1 MSKRYIPVTFT
12 LFSAAIL
19 CTAAT
24 AQTRSAR
31 PDDKFHLEEATINQ
45 VHAAIKSGQISC
57 QGLVQAYIN
66 RAKAYNGWGTQPVTE
81 DMAPAIFPNY
91 DEYKAA
97 VAATVDLEPGDPRKT
112 VPLEFG
118 RWEPTATDPTVKSQY
133 GWIEGIPNS
142 PRTSGLATIN
152 IRGERSVTCKG
163 DFDKKEGRPA
173 DAPAVCEHIAQLP
186 DALEQAAIYDKEFAK
201 NPDLAKMPM
210 YCIPISFKDSFDTMD
225 MHSDAGADA
234 RYDIDVPARDA
245 TLVGILRKKGAIIYA
260 KSVTSEYNGLG
271 GDPGGKN
278 SETKHLNLEMYS
290 RSTWKGNP
298 SNPYDT
304 TRAPSIGSSS
314 GSAVSVST
322 NMEMCGIC
330 EETRASCRG
339 PANHNSIAVILPQK
353 ELISFL
359 GGGIG
364 SDIYNDRSG
373 IHCRS
378 IVDAAKV
385 LDALKDPVNGYYDP
399 RDPMTTI
406 GRETVSPV
414 PYSSFVIEGKP
425 GALRGMRIGVVREFM
440 TKFTAADGPVVDA
453 VSQQMKEVIGGQ
465 LGATLVGS
473 VPPGCKDDPDIEN
486 MTTSFDDALRQLVP
500 ILYPDL
506 LFHLTPE
513 GKPMFPEFAAKIQPT
528 QFAPGVI
535 FGKGTMTSAEWM
547 VRWSNGMEP
556 MPHSMNLR
564 TIMGLSNSNTF
575 RFHIE
580 QYLQRRANDWKAIG
594 YTETVVDWPM
604 LNARSKFYSD
614 HQRAAFMNW
623 EEVTD
628 LREPFGARQG
638 IAERVQLRELLNRMV
653 MKVIQENKL
662 DLLINVHDQLPPGKL
677 GMAAEPPVEGRSQ
690 SYALGPDLGWTEFVI
705 PAGFVRTVYDPTF
718 ELETDESGRKY
729 YGSKTNPVPTDL
741 PAPGIPY
748 SISFWA
754 EPGMEKLSLKAASAY
769 ESISKRRIPP
779 PAFPALPGEP

>member
-1 MSKRYIPVTFT
+1 MFRKAV
-12 LFSAAIL
+12 AANFACVSTVL
-19 CTAAT
+19 LTT
-24 AQTRSAR
+24 VVSAQTKSSKT
-31 PDDKFHLEEATINQ
+31 DGKFHLEEATIDQ

-66 RAKAYNGWGTQPVTE
+66 RAKAYNGLGTQLVTE
-81 DMAPAIFPNY
+81 DMAPGIFPHY

-97 VAATVDLEPGDPRKT
+97 VAATVDLEPGDPKKT

-118 RWEPTATDPTVKSQY
+118 RWEPTATDPTVKEQY
-133 GWIEGIPNS
+133 GWIEGVPNS
-142 PRTSGLATIN
+142 PRTSGLATLN
-152 IRGERSVTCKG
+152 IRGARSVTCKG

-173 DAPAVCEHIAQLP
+173 NAPAVCERIAQLP
-186 DALEQAAIYDKEFAK
+186 DALEQAAIYDKEFGT

-210 YCIPISFKDSFDTMD
+210 YCVPMSFKDSFDTMD

-234 RYDIDVPARDA
+234 RYDIDVPARDH
-245 TLVGILRKKGAIIYA
+245 TLVAELRKKGAIIYA

-271 GDPGGKN
+271 GDPGGRN
-278 SETKHLNLEMYS
+278 FETKHLDLEMYS
-290 RSTWKGNP
+290 RSTWAGNP

-304 TRAPSIGSSS
+304 TRAPSLGSSS

-322 NMEMCGIC
+322 NMEMCGLC

-339 PANHNSIAVILPQK
+339 PANHNSIALILPQK

-378 IVDAAKV
+378 IVDSIKI

-399 RDPMTTI
+399 RDPMTTVP
-406 GRETVSPV
+406 RSSVSEV
-414 PYSSFVIEGKP
+414 PYSSFLTEGKP
-425 GALRGMRIGVVREFM
+425 GALKGMRIGIVREFM
-440 TKFTAADGPVVDA
+440 TKFTAADEPVVDA
-453 VSQQMKEVIGGQ
+453 VDQQMKDVIGGQ
-465 LGATLVGS
+465 LGATLVES
-473 VPPGCKDDPDIEN
+473 VPPGWKDDPQIEN

-506 LFHLTPE
+506 LFHLTPGGE
-513 GKPMFPEFAAKIQPT
+513 PLFPDFAAKIKPT
-528 QFAPGVI
+528 QFAPGMPC
-535 FGKGTMTSAEWM
+535 GSGTMTSAEWM
-547 VRWSNGMEP
+547 VRWSNGLEP
-556 MPHSMNLR
+556 MPHNMNLR
-564 TIMGLSNSNTF
+564 TIMGLAESNTF

-580 QYLQRRANDWKAIG
+580 QYLQRRAKDWEALG
-594 YTETVVDWPM
+594 YTETLVDWPM

-614 HQRAAFMNW
+614 HQRAAFKNW

-628 LREPFGARQG
+628 LREPFMARQG
-638 IAERVQLRELLNRMV
+638 IAEREQLRELLRRVV
-653 MKVIQENKL
+653 MKVIYENKL

-677 GMAAEPPVEGRSQ
+677 GLAPEPEVNGRHA
-690 SYALGPDLGWTEFVI
+690 SYPLGPDLGWTEVVI

-718 ELETDESGRKY
+718 DLKTDKHGKKIY
-729 YGSKTNPVPTDL
+729 VGKTNPVPTSL

-754 EPGMEKLSLKAASAY
+754 EPGMEKSSIKAASAY
-769 ESISKRRIPP
+769 ESISRRRVPP
-779 PAFPALPGEP
+779 PNFGPIPGEP

>member
-1 MSKRYIPVTFT
+1 MFRKAV
-12 LFSAAIL
+12 AANFACVSTVL
-19 CTAAT
+19 LTT
-24 AQTRSAR
+24 VVSAQTKSSKT
-31 PDDKFHLEEATINQ
+31 DGKFHLEEATIDQ

-66 RAKAYNGWGTQPVTE
+66 RAKAYNGLGTQLVTE
-81 DMAPAIFPNY
+81 DMAPGIFPHY

-97 VAATVDLEPGDPRKT
+97 VAATVDLEPGDPKKT

-118 RWEPTATDPTVKSQY
+118 RWEPTATDPTVKEQY
-133 GWIEGIPNS
+133 GWIEGVPNS
-142 PRTSGLATIN
+142 PRTSGLATLN
-152 IRGERSVTCKG
+152 IRGARSVTCKG

-173 DAPAVCEHIAQLP
+173 NAPAVCERIAQLP
-186 DALEQAAIYDKEFAK
+186 DALEQAAIYDKEFGT

-210 YCIPISFKDSFDTMD
+210 YCVPMSFKDSFDTMD

-234 RYDIDVPARDA
+234 RYDIDVPARDH
-245 TLVGILRKKGAIIYA
+245 TLVAELRKKGAIIYA

-271 GDPGGKN
+271 GDPGGRN
-278 SETKHLNLEMYS
+278 FETKHLDLEMYS
-290 RSTWKGNP
+290 RSTWAGNP

-304 TRAPSIGSSS
+304 TRAPSLGSSS

-322 NMEMCGIC
+322 NMEMCGLC

-339 PANHNSIAVILPQK
+339 PANHNSIALILPQK

-378 IVDAAKV
+378 IVDSIKI
-385 LDALKDPVNGYYDP
+385 LDALKDPENGYYDP
-399 RDPMTTI
+399 RDPMTTVP
-406 GRETVSPV
+406 RSSVSEV
-414 PYSSFVIEGKP
+414 PYSSFLTEGKP
-425 GALRGMRIGVVREFM
+425 GALKGMRIGIVREFM
-440 TKFTAADGPVVDA
+440 TKFTAADEPVVDA
-453 VSQQMKEVIGGQ
+453 VDQQMKDVIGGQ
-465 LGATLVGS
+465 LGATLVES
-473 VPPGCKDDPDIEN
+473 VPPGWKDDPQIEN

-506 LFHLTPE
+506 LFHLTPGGE
-513 GKPMFPEFAAKIQPT
+513 PLFPDFAAKIKPT
-528 QFAPGVI
+528 QFAPGMTC
-535 FGKGTMTSAEWM
+535 GSGTMTSAEWM
-547 VRWSNGMEP
+547 VRWSNGLEP
-556 MPHSMNLR
+556 MPHNMNLR
-564 TIMGLSNSNTF
+564 TIMGLAESNTF

-580 QYLQRRANDWKAIG
+580 QYLQRRAKDWEALG
-594 YTETVVDWPM
+594 YTETLVDWPM

-614 HQRAAFMNW
+614 HQRAAFKNW

-628 LREPFGARQG
+628 LREPFMARQG
-638 IAERVQLRELLNRMV
+638 IAEREQLRELLRRVV
-653 MKVIQENKL
+653 MKVIYENKL

-677 GMAAEPPVEGRSQ
+677 GLAPEPEVNGRHA
-690 SYALGPDLGWTEFVI
+690 SYPLGPDLGWTEVVI

-718 ELETDESGRKY
+718 DLKTDKHGKKIY
-729 YGSKTNPVPTDL
+729 VGKTNPVPTSL

-754 EPGMEKLSLKAASAY
+754 EPGMEKNSIKAASAY
-769 ESISKRRIPP
+769 ESISRRRVPP
-779 PAFPALPGEP
+779 PNFGPIPGEP

>member
-1 MSKRYIPVTFT
+1 MSRKSVAANFACV
-12 LFSAAIL
+12 SAVLLTTVAS
-19 CTAAT
+19 
-24 AQTRSAR
+24 AQTKT
-31 PDDKFHLEEATINQ
+31 DGKFHLEEATIAQ

-66 RAKAYNGWGTQPVTE
+66 RARAYNGLGTQLVTE
-81 DMAPAIFPNY
+81 DMAPGIFPHY

-97 VAATVDLEPGDPRKT
+97 VLATTDLEPGDPRKT

-118 RWEPTATDPTVKSQY
+118 RWEFTATDPTVKQQY
-133 GWIEGIPNS
+133 GWIEGVPNS
-142 PRTSGLATIN
+142 PRTAGLATIN

-163 DFDKKEGRPA
+163 DFDKKDGRPA
-173 DAPAVCEHIAQLP
+173 DAPAVCEHFAQLP
-186 DALEQAAIYDKEFAK
+186 DALEQAAMYDKEFGA

-210 YCIPISFKDSFDTMD
+210 YCVPMSFKDSFDAMD

-271 GDPGGKN
+271 GDPGGEN
-278 SETKHLNLEMYS
+278 FETKHLDLEMYS
-290 RSTWKGNP
+290 RSTWAGNP

-304 TRAPSIGSSS
+304 TRAPSLGSSS

-322 NMEMCGIC
+322 NMEMCGLC

-339 PANHNSIAVILPQK
+339 PANHNSIALILPQK

-378 IVDAAKV
+378 IVDSIKI

-399 RDPMTTI
+399 RDPMTTVP
-406 GRETVSPV
+406 RSSVSPV
-414 PYSSFVIEGKP
+414 PYTTYLNEGKP
-425 GALRGMRIGVVREFM
+425 GALKGMRIGIVREFM
-440 TKFTAADGPVVDA
+440 TRFTPADEPVVDA
-453 VSQQMKEVIGGQ
+453 VEQQMKDVVGGH
-465 LGATLVGS
+465 LGATLVES
-473 VPPGCKDDPDIEN
+473 VPPGWKDDPQIEN
-486 MTTSFDDALRQLVP
+486 MTISFDDALRQLVP

-513 GKPMFPEFAAKIQPT
+513 GEPLFPDFAAAIKPT
-528 QFAPGVI
+528 QFARGVVR
-535 FGKGTMTSAEWM
+535 GTGTISSADWM
-547 VRWSNGMEP
+547 VRWSNGLEP
-556 MPHSMNLR
+556 MPHNMNLR
-564 TIMGLSNSNTF
+564 TIMGLAESNTF

-580 QYLQRRANDWKAIG
+580 QYLQRRAKDWDALG
-594 YTETVVDWPM
+594 YKETVVDWPM

-614 HQRAAFMNW
+614 HQRAAFKNW
-623 EEVTD
+623 EQVTD
-628 LREPFGARQG
+628 LRESFGSRQG
-638 IAERVQLRELLNRMV
+638 IAERTQLRELLRRVV
-653 MKVIQENKL
+653 MKVIYENKL

-677 GMAAEPPVEGRSQ
+677 GLAPEPEVNGRHA
-690 SYALGPDLGWTEFVI
+690 SYALGPNLGWTEVVI

-718 ELETDESGRKY
+718 ELRTTKSGKKIY
-729 YGSKTNPVPTDL
+729 VSKTNPVATSL

-748 SISFWA
+748 SISFWT
-754 EPGMEKLSLKAASAY
+754 EPGMEKNSIKAASAY
-769 ESISKRRIPP
+769 EGISKRRIPP
-779 PAFPALPGEP
+779 PNFGPLPGEP